1 MPHVIHKSMVVLK
14 CDRNIESYLFPV
26 REVTYKLLILP
37 NVDEG
42 DKQVH
47 ATRAGMARRA
57 TSANRA

>member
-42 DKQVH
+42 DKRLH

>member
-1 MPHVIHKSMVVLK
+1 MHVIHKSMVVLK

-37 NVDEG
+37 NVDER
-42 DKQVH
+42 DKQLH
-47 ATRAGMARRA
+47 AKRAGMARRA

>member
-1 MPHVIHKSMVVLK
+1 MVVLK

-26 REVTYKLLILP
+26 HEVTYKLPILP

-42 DKQVH
+42 DKRLH